1 MKLLAATILV
11 IIIILSGCAN
21 KATPTEGAKPL
32 PYKII
37 KKKYHQG
44 KRIRF
49 NEYEL
54 GVTQEKVTASNY
66 VITVKLDKPNTI
78 ARAKEMAL
86 YYGALLAKQNSARKF
101 SIGNRS
107 QSYWCKSNPPGK
119 SDNNTPILGGPAFQF
134 HLGFISLSK
143 SKKSPWLVM
152 NTNKTIKALASK
164 IYNNPSEIAWT
175 QVVKTQPKR
184 CKNRTQYQNVF

>member
-11 IIIILSGCAN
+11 MIIILSGCAN
-21 KATPTEGAKPL
+21 KASPTEETKPL

-37 KKKYHQG
+37 NKEYHQG
-44 KRIRF
+44 KRVRF
-49 NEYEL
+49 NEYSV
-54 GVTQEKVTASNY
+54 GVTQEKVTTSNY
-66 VITVKLDKPNTI
+66 VITVKLDKPHTI
-78 ARAKEMAL
+78 AQAKEMAL
-86 YYGALLAKQNSARKF
+86 YYGAILAKEHGARKF

-107 QSYWCKSNPPGK
+107 QSYWCKSSPPSK

-164 IYNNPSEIAWT
+164 VYSTPNEIAWA

-184 CKNRTQYQNVF
+184 CRNRTQYQNVF